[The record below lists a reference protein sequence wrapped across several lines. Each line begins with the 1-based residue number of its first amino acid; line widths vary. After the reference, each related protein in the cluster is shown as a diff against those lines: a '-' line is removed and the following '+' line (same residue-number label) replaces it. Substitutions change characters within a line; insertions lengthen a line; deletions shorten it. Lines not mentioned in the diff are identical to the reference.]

1 MNKRTWGIDPVT
13 NKLVVKDPDTYGTYY
28 SFEVESLGGIAYLS
42 NPDSFYH
49 EHRVHFVESE
59 LPTLEV
65 VLQIIENAES
75 AKVAAIKKLV
85 NGLADQNAE
94 GFVEAGE

>member
-1 MNKRTWGIDPVT
+1 MNKRTYRWGIDPVT
-13 NKLVVKDPDTYGTYY
+13 NKLVVKDPDTYGTYF

-42 NPDSFYH
+42 SPDSFYH

-65 VLQIIENAES
+65 VMQIINAS
-75 AKVAAIKKLV
+75 QAFKAAKIKQLV
-85 NGLADQNAE
+85 NG
-94 GFVEAGE
+94 VGE